1 VRILLVH
8 NHYGGYSGESAVM
21 DAQEAL
27 LKSHGHEVRK
37 YTRSSAEI
45 DNMKFGKYWA
55 FFSGIYNP
63 ASIRAMK
70 KLLEEYR
77 PDIVHIHN
85 LYPLISPS
93 VLPQIHSMGIPVV
106 MTVHNYRLV
115 CPNGLFFNRFG
126 ICEKCEGGRE
136 WNCLRYNCLQ
146 SYNKSLGYALRN
158 AWARVAEYYLENVDA
173 FLCLTEFHLEKLV
186 LNGYARERGHV
197 LPNFFDGTNEPEYPK
212 KRPGSY
218 VAFAGRISREKGID
232 LIYNAA
238 RQLPDI
244 PFKLAGGVGEQ
255 DIEAGKPSNVEVVG
269 MLKGASLQKFYQD
282 AALFLLSSVWYEG
295 FPMVLLEAMNYGL
308 PIICPRLGG
317 LPEIVDD
324 GITGM
329 LYEAGNSVDL
339 AKKIRIMW
347 DDKGLLTEM
356 GKASYAKMGREYLP
370 DTYYYKLYEIYQSL
384 EKSAKWS

>member
-1 VRILLVH
+1 
-8 NHYGGYSGESAVM
+8 
-21 DAQEAL
+21 
-27 LKSHGHEVRK
+27 
-37 YTRSSAEI
+37 
-45 DNMKFGKYWA
+45 
-55 FFSGIYNP
+55 
-63 ASIRAMK
+63 
-70 KLLEEYR
+70 
-77 PDIVHIHN
+77 
-85 LYPLISPS
+85 
-93 VLPQIHSMGIPVV
+93 MGFPVV
-106 MTVHNYRLV
+106 MTVHNYRLL

-126 ICEKCEGGRE
+126 ICEKCVAGRE

-158 AWARVAEYYLENVDA
+158 AWARIAEYYLENVDA

-186 LNGYARERGHV
+186 VNGYARERAHV
-197 LPNFFDGTNEPEYPK
+197 LPNFFDGTYEPEYPK
-212 KRPGSY
+212 KRPGNY

-244 PFKLAGGVGEQ
+244 PFKLAGGVGEH
-255 DIEAGKPSNVEVVG
+255 DIEKGKPSNVEVVG

-308 PIICPRLGG
+308 PIISPRIGG

-339 AKKIRIMW
+339 AKKIRTMW
-347 DDKGLLTEM
+347 DDKELLTEM
-356 GKASYAKMGREYLP
+356 GKASYAKMVREYLP
-370 DTYYYKLYEIYQSL
+370 DTYYDKLFEIYQAL
-384 EKSAKWS
+384 KKNAKWS